1 MGMEDLSAG
10 AEGTQ
15 RRQGSLYCLHPDR
28 KLVHH
33 LQNVSSYEINKNWQ
47 KWPKSQNTGILEADQ
62 LYSWLEL
69 FNQNTL
75 SLSV

>member
-1 MGMEDLSAG
+1 MGEEDLSAG

-33 LQNVSSYEINKNWQ
+33 LQNVSAYI
-47 KWPKSQNTGILEADQ
+47 
-62 LYSWLEL
+62 
-69 FNQNTL
+69 
-75 SLSV
+75 